1 MSLLPQ
7 FLCATMLLLSAGDE
21 PENPWKAKVPGALQR
36 AASLGTVAALA
47 EALDVTWRA
56 DDWEAGLDLA
66 RRVLRTHPD
75 EDRLRGRVIR
85 ALWRAGR
92 LDQAEKLA
100 GLVPL
105 DSDDPVALRALV
117 GIHLARGA
125 LDPLRQRAAQLEKLD
140 SDEAEDLYTLFAAQ
154 HALGEWKHL
163 PRLLRRLER
172 RVDAAHGYPEL
183 YLAEAV
189 DGLAVFLDAVGPEP
203 LNQIAQHGAAPMTPL
218 TLVNLPACEVY
229 INGHGPYHMIVDT
242 GGSIM
247 LSVDSAV
254 ADEIGLKSIAPA
266 TVRGVSG
273 KQESGQAL
281 VDELRIGSIVCRRVL
296 ARTFPVRPAVMN
308 LADGIVGTGLFATG
322 RMTLDFAGAQL
333 VVAPSAATP
342 GPGTSVDVRIAGDA
356 KLMVPAKLEGDAAVA
371 LLDTG
376 ADMVVLAPSRL
387 RQIFPDR
394 PIQEF
399 RPDIGI
405 GVGSGQMP
413 GISLNPGVNLDIAG
427 RKFEDYS
434 GLGLDVLDTLLS
446 PVIGIQTDVLIGMP
460 TFRDMRSFTVDY
472 PTCRLWVDWLAPR
485 K

>member
-1 MSLLPQ
+1 MSLLPH
-7 FLCATMLLLSAGDE
+7 FLCVTMLLLTTGDE

-36 AASLGTVAALA
+36 AESLGTVAAFA

-56 DDWEAGLDLA
+56 DDWRASLDLA
-66 RRVLRTHPD
+66 RRVLRAHPD

-92 LDQAEKLA
+92 LEQAEQLA
-100 GLVPL
+100 ALVPPV
-105 DSDDPVALRALV
+105 SNDPVALRALLT
-117 GIHLARGA
+117 IYLARGELEPA
-125 LDPLRQRAAQLEKLD
+125 RQRAAQLEQLGTE
-140 SDEAEDLYTLFAAQ
+140 EAEDLYALFAVR
-154 HALGEWKHL
+154 HMLDEWKNL
-163 PRLLRRLER
+163 PQLLRKLEQ

-189 DGLAVFLDAVGPEP
+189 DGLAVFLEAVGPQP
-203 LNQIAQHGAAPMTPL
+203 LNQTTHHGAAPMTPL
-218 TLVNLPACEVY
+218 TLVNLPACDVFL
-229 INGHGPYHMIVDT
+229 NGHGPYRMIVDT

-254 ADEIGLKSIAPA
+254 ADEIGLKTVAPA
-266 TVRGVSG
+266 MVRGVSG

-296 ARTFPVRPAVMN
+296 TRTFPVRPAVMN
-308 LADGIVGTGLFATG
+308 LADGIIGTGLFAAS
-322 RMTLDFAGAQL
+322 RMTLDFAGTQL
-333 VVAPSAATP
+333 VVAPSSTTP
-342 GPGTSVDVRIAGDA
+342 GPGQAVDIRIVGDA
-356 KLMVPAKLEGDAAVA
+356 KLMTPAKLAGDPAIA

-387 RQIFPDR
+387 RAIFPDR
-394 PIQEF
+394 PVQEF

-413 GISLNPGVNLDIAG
+413 GISLNPGVSLDVAG
-427 RKFEDYS
+427 RKYKNYS

-446 PVIGIQTDVLIGMP
+446 PIIGIQTDVLVGMP
-460 TFRDMRSFTVDY
+460 TFRDMRTLTVDY
-472 PTCRLWVDWLAPR
+472 PTCRMWVDWLAPR